1 MNCRVIPVMMLF
13 LSLLTV
19 PGFSHG
25 KMGGAFDVRIVSDNG
40 YAFPRYRAFP
50 RTGREGMYYYME
62 AAKGDRYSIEV
73 RNITGSRL
81 GVVIAVDGR
90 NIISGEKSD
99 LGNTERMYIIGPY
112 DTNVFEGWRT
122 GMDRTNRFYF
132 TRQSDSYAEKVFSD
146 ASAMGTIAVA
156 VYREKL
162 PDAAQISR
170 MHNSGP
176 RSGSTKSG
184 QSREETARGEKDE
197 HAGTGF
203 GETNYSPCRV
213 VEFNPESLA
222 SGTVVFKYEWR
233 EALCRKGIIFCG
245 KKNRFWPYD
254 LGFAP
259 VPEDF
264 RE

>member
-1 MNCRVIPVMMLF
+1 MKYRFIPFVMFVVI
-13 LSLLTV
+13 LLTI
-19 PGFSHG
+19 PGFSI
-25 KMGGAFDVRIVSDNG
+25 GGTRGMVDVRIVSDDG
-40 YAFPRYRAFP
+40 CAFPRFRAFP
-50 RTGREGMYYYME
+50 RTGREGIYYYME
-62 AAKGDRYSIEV
+62 AVKGGRYSIEV
-73 RNITGSRL
+73 RNVTGGRL

-99 LGNTERMYIIGPY
+99 LKNTERMYIVGPH
-112 DTNVFEGWRT
+112 DTNIFEGWRT

-146 ASAMGTIAVA
+146 ASAMGTIAIA

-162 PDAAQISR
+162 PDASQISR
-170 MHNSGP
+170 LHDSGP
-176 RSGSTKSG
+176 GSRSAKSG
-184 QSREETARGEKDE
+184 PSPEGAASGEKDE

-203 GETNYSPCRV
+203 GETVYSPCRLV
-213 VEFNPESLA
+213 QFNPESPA

-233 EALCRKGIIFCG
+233 EELCRKGIIPCG
-245 KKNRFWPYD
+245 RTNRFWPNG